1 MNLEFI
7 WSALPLYASALILT
21 VRIALVVIVLSL
33 ALGLVCSLILYQQ
46 GGKSGEKSG
55 KSGEKIG
62 EKSGKARWLRVLAK
76 LVRGYIELARNTPL
90 LIQLFFLYYA
100 LPKLGLMLSNEECAI
115 IGLAFLGGG
124 YMAESFR
131 SGLEGVG
138 RVQLEQGLSLGLRPL
153 QLIRFVIFPQA
164 IALAIPALG
173 ANCIFLIKETSVVS
187 IIALRDLMSV
197 TKELIGMYYNTV
209 ESLFLLVICYLLVL
223 IPVSFLLIF
232 IERKTRYAEFGV

>member
-1 MNLEFI
+1 VNLEFI
-7 WSALPLYASALILT
+7 WSVIPLYFSALILT
-21 VRIALVVIVLSL
+21 VRISLVGIALSL
-33 ALGLVCSLILYQQ
+33 VFGLICSLILYQYDRESKKTW
-46 GGKSGEKSG
+46 G
-55 KSGEKIG
+55 I
-62 EKSGKARWLRVLAK
+62 WLLAK

-115 IGLAFLGGG
+115 IGLTFLGGG

-131 SGLEGVG
+131 SGLEGVN

-164 IALAIPALG
+164 MSLAIPTLG

-187 IIALRDLMSV
+187 IIALSDLMSL

-209 ESLFLLVICYLLVL
+209 ESLFLLVICYLLLL

-232 IERKTRYAEFGV
+232 IERKLRHAEFGV